1 MIWMMLLLMLK
12 LDGNIRYYILFILF
26 ILFVI
31 IFYLFWFIV
40 CTLMSCTLL
49 ATCLL

>member
-12 LDGNIRYYILFILF
+12 LDGNIRYYILF